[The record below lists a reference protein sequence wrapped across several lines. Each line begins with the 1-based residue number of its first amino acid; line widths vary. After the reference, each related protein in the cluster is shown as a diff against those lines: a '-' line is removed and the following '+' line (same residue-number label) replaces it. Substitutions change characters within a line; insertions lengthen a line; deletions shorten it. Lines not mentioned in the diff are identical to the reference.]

1 MKKMSSRYLK
11 TNDRLSVNLKAPSP
25 LMGEGK
31 RGGACKF
38 PPPLHPLPPAIRR
51 AHGPEENRGREGRV
65 IVGRPHEEVLPA
77 ASVAGFTLIEVLVAV
92 VILVF
97 GLLAVGSMQIAAIRG
112 NFMGGNTSIALSLA
126 SEKMEDLL
134 NKDFNHADLDD
145 SVTGNNGTLSSTTS
159 VDHQE
164 NLSEEGVVGASGF
177 YRRIWNISD
186 QASPITKNMMVI
198 VTWENNKHRI
208 SIASIKRP

>member
-1 MKKMSSRYLK
+1 MNKHFAQ
-11 TNDRLSVNLKAPSP
+11 DRKERDQ
-25 LMGEGK
+25 G
-31 RGGACKF
+31 
-38 PPPLHPLPPAIRR
+38 
-51 AHGPEENRGREGRV
+51 
-65 IVGRPHEEVLPA
+65 LPA
-77 ASVAGFTLIEVLVAV
+77 VPMAGFTLIEVLVAV

-134 NKDFNHADLDD
+134 NKDFNHADLNDG
-145 SVTGNNGTLSSTTS
+145 VHGNNGTLSSIAS

-164 NLSEEGVVGASGF
+164 NISEEGVVGANAF
-177 YRRIWNISD
+177 YRRIWNIAD
-186 QASPITKNMMVI
+186 QTSPITKSVMVI
-198 VTWENNKHRI
+198 VTWENNKHRV